1 MIRVHA
7 NILAILVSALSVAS
21 IFMTHTLFTVVKN
34 VQFETRVMKKEYS
47 QSVSFI
53 STHKKSGRT
62 DHWHDLSSCGVDNA
76 ATTMH
81 VGMLGDDWPPFSP
94 LKLEQKVE
102 MVVEESV
109 HYVAGGSGSKDEWE
123 YQRGFGFDGAARL
136 GADNRTFAVSLYHQE
151 HCLLYFH
158 AQLTDRGTTKDDS
171 SAGRF
176 AHHQHCL
183 NYLRQ
188 QALCHPDLTLEPGDF
203 ATRDFDVDRVGQSH
217 VCRDF
222 DMAWDHNAEGWL
234 QLEWYQFLKDSRILN
249 FVPHV
254 STWLDLP
261 GWRMPTGRR
270 DLNPHLPPFKISLV
284 HRDNVI
290 NYPKAYVLTADSFV
304 SYPLISVEITA
315 HMYLKDRS
323 RR

>member
-1 MIRVHA
+1 MVRTQMIHVQT
-7 NILAILVSALSVAS
+7 NILAVLVSALSVAS

-34 VQFETRVMKKEYS
+34 VQFETRLMKKEYS
-47 QSVSFI
+47 QSPVCYFQLTKESRE
-53 STHKKSGRT
+53 KKT
-62 DHWHDLSSCGVDNA
+62 DHDLSSSYIWMVLTTNA
-76 ATTMH
+76 RPHVAMR

-94 LKLEQKVE
+94 LKLEQNVE

-109 HYVAGGSGSKDEWE
+109 HYVAGGSGGKDEWE

-136 GADNRTFAVSLYHQE
+136 GANNRTFAVSLYHQE

-158 AQLTDRGTTKDDS
+158 AQLTDRGTGTTTDSSS

-203 ATRDFDVDRVGQSH
+203 ALRDFDVDRVGERH

-222 DMAWDHNAEGWL
+222 DTAWDYNTERW
-234 QLEWYQFLKDSRILN
+234 LEWYQFMKDSRIPSACLR
-249 FVPHV
+249 
-254 STWLDLP
+254 L
-261 GWRMPTGRR
+261 
-270 DLNPHLPPFKISLV
+270 
-284 HRDNVI
+284 
-290 NYPKAYVLTADSFV
+290 SF
-304 SYPLISVEITA
+304 SFFLFFTTCLCSDAE
-315 HMYLKDRS
+315 S
-323 RR
+323 RV

>member
-136 GADNRTFAVSLYHQE
+136 GADMLTTERSRCHSTIKNTASSTF
-151 HCLLYFH
+151 
-158 AQLTDRGTTKDDS
+158 T
-171 SAGRF
+171 
-176 AHHQHCL
+176 L
-183 NYLRQ
+183 NSPTAARLRMTHRQ
-188 QALCHPDLTLEPGDF
+188 
-203 ATRDFDVDRVGQSH
+203 V
-217 VCRDF
+217 
-222 DMAWDHNAEGWL
+222 N
-234 QLEWYQFLKDSRILN
+234 SRITN
-249 FVPHV
+249 
-254 STWLDLP
+254 
-261 GWRMPTGRR
+261 
-270 DLNPHLPPFKISLV
+270 I
-284 HRDNVI
+284 
-290 NYPKAYVLTADSFV
+290 A
-304 SYPLISVEITA
+304 
-315 HMYLKDRS
+315 
-323 RR
+323 